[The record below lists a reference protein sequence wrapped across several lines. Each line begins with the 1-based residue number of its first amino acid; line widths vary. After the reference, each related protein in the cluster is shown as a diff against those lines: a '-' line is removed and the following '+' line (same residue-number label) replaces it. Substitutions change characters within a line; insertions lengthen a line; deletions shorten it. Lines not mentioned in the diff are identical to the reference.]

1 MLFLSVALCD
11 LIGRKIMKTTR
22 KQGIDQLNR
31 DLITF
36 SNKNWLSSDNKN
48 LLNLIKDHRLNLAPC
63 SLYGLD
69 KLGLNHLEILTFSN
83 FAGKKIHGLPSADI
97 DFLNEL
103 EGRFN
108 IIFGYEQKAKGQYI
122 RSKVNHFCGSF
133 TANGT
138 PQFVSALFTLA
149 DLYN

>member
-1 MLFLSVALCD
+1 
-11 LIGRKIMKTTR
+11 MKTIR
-22 KQGIDQLNR
+22 KQGIEQLNKAI
-31 DLITF
+31 DIF
-36 SNKNWLSSDNKN
+36 SAKLWHSEDNKN

-69 KLGLNHLEILTFSN
+69 KLGLNHLEIVTFSS

-108 IIFGYEQKAKGQYI
+108 IIFGYEQKAKNRYL
-122 RSKVNHFCGSF
+122 RAKVDHYCGGF
-133 TANGT
+133 TADNR
-138 PQFVSALFTLA
+138 PQFVSAIFTL
-149 DLYN
+149 DHYI